1 MTDIAIDINVRGRIF
16 TTLRSTVESHGGML
30 ASMLSESWAQ
40 SDSSGRPFLNL
51 NPNHFSSMLDDILLA
66 QQSPLDHWGAC
77 GDQTAAYF
85 AFLDFLGLLQPVEE
99 QNYLLAGRTSCQKC
113 NDNLGAFV
121 SQASIFDRIQTWGI
135 KIWSG
140 FRGNFD
146 KREGCHRTDLVVPLP
161 FFGVLI
167 TDQTLST
174 FCSKV
179 DEGNGL
185 LQIMRRSEK
194 WNSKLN
200 QWNPELCNINHQM
213 IGWGN
218 EDLLRL
224 DGASMHS
231 LQQGDLIYMQLDPQK
246 GLLRMRCQ
254 RFGVHVLE
262 KRVPKGQLYHVFIGL
277 DNNMCAELT
286 PIDWYKRVL
295 PGVEI

>member
-99 QNYLLAGRTSCQKC
+99 QNYLLAGRRSIRNREPT
-113 NDNLGAFV
+113 GGFV
-121 SQASIFDRIQTWGI
+121 SHASINDRVQTWGI

-140 FRGNFD
+140 FCGTVFETHR
-146 KREGCHRTDLVVPLP
+146 RTDP

-167 TDQTLST
+167 IGQTTTLEP
-174 FCSKV
+174 FC
-179 DEGNGL
+179 EGLKREGL
-185 LQIMRRSEK
+185 LRIRKDQEGSIQK
-194 WNSKLN
+194 
-200 QWNPELCNINHQM
+200 NHQM

-224 DGASMHS
+224 DGASMYN
-231 LQQGDLIYMQLDPQK
+231 LQQGDVVYMQLDPQK

-262 KRVPKGQLYHVFIGL
+262 KRVPQGQLYHVFIGL